1 MKLDVLTIDN
11 KKSSVIDLDS
21 TVFDAEIRSD
31 ILHRM
36 VTWQLAKRRSGNRK
50 TQERSE
56 VTGSRAKIVK
66 QKGSGGAR
74 HGDRKVSQFRGGGVA
89 HGPRVRSHAHKL
101 PRKIRNLAMRS
112 ALSVK
117 AKEGNLLILNEL
129 NCKSEKTKILK
140 SNLKKLPIGKS
151 VLFVSGEKLDSNFAR
166 AINNIPMHDILP
178 AIGAN
183 VYDILRKETLV
194 LTKESAESLVHR
206 LSTKD
211 TLKKNNKK
219 LVSKEKSKKIK
230 VIKEKE

>member
-1 MKLDVLTIDN
+1 MLP
-11 KKSSVIDLDS
+11 
-21 TVFDAEIRSD
+21 
-31 ILHRM
+31 
-36 VTWQLAKRRSGNRK
+36 
-50 TQERSE
+50 TQ
-56 VTGSRAKIVK
+56 GRAKSNSSRFSSLKPID
-66 QKGSGGAR
+66 SILEW
-74 HGDRKVSQFRGGGVA
+74 
-89 HGPRVRSHAHKL
+89 PIRVL
-101 PRKIRNLAMRS
+101 F
-112 ALSVK
+112 
-117 AKEGNLLILNEL
+117 
-129 NCKSEKTKILK
+129 
-140 SNLKKLPIGKS
+140 KS